1 MDNIQELL
9 NKSLGE
15 LGLAD
20 GMSTRLINILIREF
34 TMPHLGLPGPGPGFR
49 WQALSDGGRLE
60 VNTRCALWVARLP
73 LKYIAACSDGW
84 FARHFGVGPKTMR
97 ELTELLDNVGVR
109 MLVKQDLQW
118 WQRGTRPV
126 EVKVGDTYKQ
136 VHFYMDKDGELTL
149 RNGPE

>member
-34 TMPHLGLPGPGPGFR
+34 TIPHLPHGLPGLGSG
-49 WQALSDGGRLE
+49 SGGRLE

-73 LKYIAACSDGW
+73 LKYIAMCSDR
-84 FARHFGVGPKTMR
+84 FLATSPGVGPKTMG
-97 ELTELLDNVGVR
+97 ELAKLLDNVGVR

-126 EVKVGDTYKQ
+126 EVRVGNTYEQ
-136 VHFYMDKDGELTL
+136 VHFYMDEDGELTL